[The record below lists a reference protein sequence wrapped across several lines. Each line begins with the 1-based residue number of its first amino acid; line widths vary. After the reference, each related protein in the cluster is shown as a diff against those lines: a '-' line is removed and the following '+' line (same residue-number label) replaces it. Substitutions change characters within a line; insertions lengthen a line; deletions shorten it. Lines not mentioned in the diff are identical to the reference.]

1 MLIKSTEPSIM
12 ASNPE
17 NGPLDK
23 KFEKLVKETLGTWHV
38 PGVSV
43 AVVDGENTYAQ
54 VISLQSML
62 PMLIFSQ
69 SGLRYRICRGLYPY
83 DTFYTLLRRK
93 HHKGIYSGGN
103 VASSR

>member
-1 MLIKSTEPSIM
+1 M

-23 KFEKLVKETLGTWHV
+23 KFEKLVKETLENWHV

-54 VISLQSML
+54 VSSLQSMI
-62 PMLIFSQ
+62 PMLKLCKI
-69 SGLRYRICRGLYPY
+69 GIRYRIFRGFYPD
-83 DTFYTLLRRK
+83 DTLYTLLRRK
-93 HHKGIYSGGN
+93 HHQSIYRGVD

>member
-12 ASNPE
+12 APNPE
-17 NGPLDK
+17 NRPLDK
-23 KFEKLVKETLGTWHV
+23 KFEKLVKETLETWHV

-54 VISLQSML
+54 VSSLQSML

-69 SGLRYRICRGLYPY
+69 SGLWYRIFRGLYPY
-83 DTFYTLLRRK
+83 DTIYTLLRRK
-93 HHKGIYSGGN
+93 HHQSIYRRGD
-103 VASSR
+103 VASSS